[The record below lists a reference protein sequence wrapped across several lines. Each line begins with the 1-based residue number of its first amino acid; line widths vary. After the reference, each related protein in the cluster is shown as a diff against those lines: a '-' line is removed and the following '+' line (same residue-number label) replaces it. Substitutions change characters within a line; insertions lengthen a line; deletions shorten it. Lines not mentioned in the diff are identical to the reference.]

1 MKRFIPEEVA
11 KSIMTIKN
19 FCSQFEDCPG
29 CPLFIEKY
37 EVCALGDIIP
47 DETFEDVKTEQ
58 SYFIEVD
65 DNE

>member
-19 FCSQFEDCPG
+19 FCSQFENCPG

-37 EVCALGDIIP
+37 EVCVLEDIILS
-47 DETFEDVKTEQ
+47 EVFEDVKTEQ
-58 SYFIEVD
+58 NFFIEVD
-65 DNE
+65 TDE